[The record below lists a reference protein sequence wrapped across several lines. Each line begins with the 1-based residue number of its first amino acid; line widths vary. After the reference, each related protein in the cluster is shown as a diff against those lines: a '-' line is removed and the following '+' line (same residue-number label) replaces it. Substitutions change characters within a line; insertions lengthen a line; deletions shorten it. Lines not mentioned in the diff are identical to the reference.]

1 MSARI
6 KSDPLTVKCPVCEQR
21 SGFPC
26 VRLRFDGSTWGPASR
41 AFTKMPHPARYK
53 VARMEA
59 RVNMN
64 GGRQLDMIELL
75 GIEEPPF

>member
-1 MSARI
+1 
-6 KSDPLTVKCPVCEQR
+6 
-21 SGFPC
+21 
-26 VRLRFDGSTWGPASR
+26 
-41 AFTKMPHPARYK
+41 MPHPARYK